1 MAIAND
7 AQIAQLS
14 QQVPET
20 VSLPISARLVSQ
32 TPGRLRLLLA
42 QEFLQPEQI
51 KRIASGLSQRVEIDR
66 VRTNVASGSITIFY
80 RIEQID
86 FAQISALLSDLGVIF
101 GDINP
106 EKTMTLG
113 KSEAAAEL
121 IAGATEL
128 NQRVKRASN
137 GAFDLRFL
145 IPLGFSALA
154 LRQLLVKGVQLGVI
168 PWYVLAWYAFD
179 SFIKF
184 HYSSEP
190 QLPTE
195 AQSRKSL

>member
-7 AQIAQLS
+7 AEIAQLS
-14 QQVPET
+14 QLVPET
-20 VSLPISARLVSQ
+20 VSLPISARLVSR

-42 QEFLQPEQI
+42 QECRQPEQI
-51 KRIASGLSQRVEIDR
+51 ERIASGLSQRVEIDR

-80 RIEQID
+80 RIEQSD
-86 FAQISALLSDLGVIF
+86 FAQISAFLSDLGVIF
-101 GDINP
+101 GDITA
-106 EKTMTLG
+106 EKTMTQG

-121 IAGATEL
+121 IAGASEL

-195 AQSRKSL
+195 EQSRKSL

>member
-1 MAIAND
+1 M
-7 AQIAQLS
+7 
-14 QQVPET
+14 
-20 VSLPISARLVSQ
+20 
-32 TPGRLRLLLA
+32 
-42 QEFLQPEQI
+42 
-51 KRIASGLSQRVEIDR
+51 
-66 VRTNVASGSITIFY
+66 RTNFASGSITIFY

-101 GDINP
+101 GDITP
-106 EKTMTLG
+106 KKTITLG

-121 IAGATEL
+121 IAEATEL

-154 LRQLLVKGVQLGVI
+154 LRQLLVKGVQLGAI

-195 AQSRKSL
+195 EQSIKSL

>member
-1 MAIAND
+1 MELANN
-7 AQIAQLS
+7 AKIGQLS
-14 QQVPET
+14 QLVPET
-20 VSLPISARLVSQ
+20 ISLPISARLVSQ

-42 QEFLQPEQI
+42 QEFLQPEQM
-51 KRIASGLSQRVEIDR
+51 KRIASGLSQKVEIDR

-101 GDINP
+101 GDIP
-106 EKTMTLG
+106 PKKTITLG

-154 LRQLLVKGVQLGVI
+154 LRQLLVKGVQLGAI

-195 AQSRKSL
+195 AQSRNSL

>member
-7 AQIAQLS
+7 GKIPKLIQE
-14 QQVPET
+14 VPET
-20 VSLPISARLVSQ
+20 GSLPISARSISE
-32 TPGRLRLLLA
+32 TPGRIRLLVA
-42 QEFLQPEQI
+42 QEFRQPEQM
-51 KRIASGLSQRVEIDR
+51 KRVASVLSESVEIER
-66 VRTNVASGSITIFY
+66 VRTNVVNGSITIFY
-80 RIEQID
+80 NKERSD
-86 FAQISALLSDLGVIF
+86 LAKISALLGDSGIILDNIF
-101 GDINP
+101 P
-106 EKTMTLG
+106 EKATNLG

-121 IAGATEL
+121 IAGATQL
-128 NQRVKRASN
+128 NQQVKTASN

-154 LRQLLVKGVQLGVI
+154 LRQLVVRGVQLGAI
-168 PWYVLAWYAFD
+168 PWYVLGWYAFD

-195 AQSRKSL
+195 EDTPKSP